1 MAAFEYIHLGQK
13 IEEVL
18 NSKLMTKT
26 ELGEMICMSQSNAS
40 YLTKRDSIDVKVLH
54 KIGVAV
60 QHNFFKYYPVEEPEG
75 EKNKAV
81 ADLMTR
87 IAELEKTVAQQK
99 IENDNL
105 QKENGY

>member
-26 ELGEMICMSQSNAS
+26 QMGAMIGMSQSNAI

-54 KIGVAV
+54 KISVAV

-75 EKNKAV
+75 EKNKFVVELRAK
-81 ADLMTR
+81 
-87 IAELEKTVAQQK
+87 IAELEKQVEQQK
-99 IENDNL
+99 MENENL
-105 QKENGY
+105 KK